1 VITLTDSEPY
11 LEDDVEGAAIKN
23 ALEKVMSK
31 EDTVGEIG
39 VFPVRE

>member
-1 VITLTDSEPY
+1 MITLTDSEPY

-23 ALEKVMSK
+23 VVEKVISK